1 MRVRTLI
8 LAASVLAL
16 AGCGTLRGLFT
27 SDVEKTRGPAE
38 LPELQES
45 LAIQRV
51 WSLKL
56 GDEQQRQGLRRQA
69 AIDGE
74 RLYVSNDEG
83 RVLAVDLNSGDVLWD
98 SEVVKTGKSGSLL
111 MFWRRKTIEG
121 GVSGGPGVGNGL
133 VVAGGRNGEV
143 IALDAETG
151 AERWRARVTSEVTAT
166 PLVAGDRVIVRS
178 HDGRAF
184 GLDAADGTRR
194 WVFDRGVPA
203 LNVRGNGSPVTD
215 GNLVFLGLDDG
226 SVVALRPQ
234 DGTEAWT
241 QRVAEP
247 DGRSELD
254 RMADVDGE
262 LALGYSELYASS
274 VKGQTMAIA
283 SANGQPLWVRD
294 AGGHAGVALLSDRIV
309 VSDASGTIWALDRSN
324 SSALWKQDV
333 FQRRVLTTAAVQGDY
348 VVVGDVEGWLH
359 WVRAS
364 DGVVVGRVRH
374 ERGEPVRGTPQV
386 AANGT
391 LVVIGSQGR
400 MSAYRLP

>member
-1 MRVRTLI
+1 MLRRSLIIAAI
-8 LAASVLAL
+8 LAFATGCTTIKGIFGDKASKAL
-16 AGCGTLRGLFT
+16 
-27 SDVEKTRGPAE
+27 EPAE
-38 LPELQES
+38 LVEIES
-45 LAIQRV
+45 PIAVKPSWTR
-51 WSLKL
+51 KL
-56 GDEQQRQGLRRQA
+56 GDGNAALGLRQRP
-69 AIDGE
+69 AIEGD
-74 RLYVSNDEG
+74 RLFVADDAG
-83 RVLAVDLNSGDVLWD
+83 RVLALDLNSGETLWD
-98 SEVVKTGKSGSLL
+98 SEVVRTGKVGNRLL
-111 MFWRRKTIEG
+111 FWGRKTLDG
-121 GVSGGPGVGNGL
+121 GVTGGPGVGNGL

-143 IALDAETG
+143 VALDMETG

-283 SANGQPLWVRD
+283 SANGQPLWARD

-309 VSDASGTIWALDRSN
+309 VSDGSGTIWALDRSN